1 MEVIMENL
9 IILAKAAAEKFLE
22 RRGYDVIATDWTCPA
37 GKVDIIAEDEDGG
50 IAFIDVFARKGFD
63 GGFPTGAEGGRSLA
77 ERETVALHFLAQHDR
92 SDVPFRFDNISLAI
106 FSEGRAGIKH
116 HVGVGA

>member
-1 MEVIMENL
+1 MENL
-9 IILAKAAAEKFLE
+9 IDQAKAAAERFLAC
-22 RRGYDVIATDWTCPA
+22 RGYDVIATDWTCPA

-50 IAFIDVFARKGFD
+50 IAFIEVFARRSYED
-63 GGFPTGAEGGRSLA
+63 GFPTAAESGKILA
-77 ERETVALHFLAQHDR
+77 ERETIALHFLAQHGRCDI
-92 SDVPFRFDNISLAI
+92 PFRFDNISLAI